1 MPDGREKIEG
11 TQLSFPSV
19 SRHEAGEYECTANNG
34 YGVEVNI
41 VLIALKEFVDFRV
54 VFFVCRHPTASCL
67 TWSTCRRWRY
77 PKCSF
82 TPRRGTRYSIV
93 KFPSKSF
100 KKLF

>member
-41 VLIALKEFVDFRV
+41 VLIVFKGIRGFLKCFLSVAKPRP
-54 VFFVCRHPTASCL
+54 CKGCCSCP
-67 TWSTCRRWRY
+67 C
-77 PKCSF
+77 
-82 TPRRGTRYSIV
+82 
-93 KFPSKSF
+93 
-100 KKLF
+100 